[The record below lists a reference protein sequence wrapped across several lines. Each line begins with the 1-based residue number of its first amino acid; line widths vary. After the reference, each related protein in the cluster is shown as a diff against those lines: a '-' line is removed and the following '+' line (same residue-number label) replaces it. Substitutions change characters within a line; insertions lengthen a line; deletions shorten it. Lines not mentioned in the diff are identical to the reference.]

1 MKILVV
7 CQYFYPEP
15 FRVSELCSTLQ
26 SQGHEITVL
35 TGMPNYPEGRF
46 YKGYGLFGPMKETI
60 KDGINVIRVPVVP
73 RGPGGKI
80 QLALNYLSFMIT
92 ASIRCLF
99 LLPRKYDIVFVY
111 QLSPITM
118 AFPAIFLAKLKGIP
132 MVLYSLDIWPDSV
145 AATGIR
151 LPALVL
157 SILEKMSRFIYLQAA
172 RLLVSSQGFVK
183 RLVEM
188 GIPQKKLHYWPQST
202 DTFFSKTISSPDNSI
217 REKIPSGFVVMFA
230 GNIGAAQGF
239 PTIIAAADKLRDIPD
254 LHWVVLGDGRM
265 RSWVETEVHARGLQH
280 SIHLMGRYPAEEMPC
295 WFSLADT
302 LLVTLKKDPV
312 FELTLPAKVQSY
324 MACGR
329 PILAAMDGE
338 GATVMNQANAGFT
351 CQSDDPDALA
361 AIVRKMYF
369 LPKQERELMGE
380 NGAAYA
386 AKHFNRDKLM
396 QELDSILNELAGV
409 KGCGDV

>member
-15 FRVSELCSTLQ
+15 FRVSELCSNLQ
-26 SQGHEITVL
+26 SRGHEITIL
-35 TGMPNYPEGRF
+35 TGMPNYPEGR
-46 YKGYGLFGPMKETI
+46 YYTGYGLFGPMKETY

-73 RGPGGKI
+73 RGSGGKI

-92 ASIRCLF
+92 ASIRSLF
-99 LLPRKYDIVFVY
+99 LFPRKFDIAFVY

-145 AATGIR
+145 EATGIR
-151 LPALVL
+151 LPALAL
-157 SILEKMSRFIYLQAA
+157 RILEKMSRFIYLQAA
-172 RLLVSSQGFVK
+172 RLLVSSQGFVE

-188 GIPQKKLHYWPQST
+188 GVPQKKLHYWPQST
-202 DTFFSKTISSPDNSI
+202 ETFFSQTISRPDDSL
-217 REKIPSGFVVMFA
+217 RDKIPSGFVVMFA

-239 PTIIAAADKLRDIPD
+239 PTIIDAADKLRDLPD

-265 RSWVETEVHARGLQH
+265 RSWVETEVQTRRLHR

-295 WFSLADT
+295 WFSLADA

-312 FELTLPAKVQSY
+312 FALTLPAKVQSY

-338 GATVMNQANAGFT
+338 GAAVVQQAKAGLV
-351 CQSDDPDALA
+351 CQSDDSDALA
-361 AIVRKMYF
+361 VIVRKMYD
-369 LPKQERELMGE
+369 LPKVERELMGA
-380 NGAAYA
+380 NGAVYA
-386 AKHFNRDKLM
+386 AAHFNRDKLI
-396 QELDSILNELAGV
+396 QELEHILLDAIIV
-409 KGCGDV
+409 DRCAKT